1 MTKSPVKDTDQYVSN
16 LSNNL
21 GKFTTFKKI
30 SESRLRGFSKMTQ
43 PPWKWDGDD
52 MYGTCCDD
60 KNNKRHILSMPDK
73 ENLPQCKKTIQQ
85 APETFL
91 KLYVS
96 QILLEETEEV
106 LRYVSE
112 VILEP
117 TIDSIKPRR
126 SKKDKIMYEQFKEL
140 NDDIQ
145 NLLGRMPY

>member
-30 SESRLRGFSKMTQ
+30 SESRLRGFSKMPQ

-73 ENLPQCKKTIQQ
+73 E
-85 APETFL
+85 
-91 KLYVS
+91 
-96 QILLEETEEV
+96 
-106 LRYVSE
+106 
-112 VILEP
+112 
-117 TIDSIKPRR
+117 
-126 SKKDKIMYEQFKEL
+126 SKKIIASLIINNKTEL
-140 NDDIQ
+140 ICRDCFI
-145 NLLGRMPY
+145 LYKK